1 MVDIDGPHALK
12 ELTELV
18 DAGEDV
24 ILTRNGQRFA
34 EVVATPPL
42 SRGSSLLGAL
52 KGKLP
57 DDLVVPKWI
66 VEDDQIVVKY
76 PKF

>member
-24 ILTRNGQRFA
+24 TLTRNGQKFA
-34 EVVATPPL
+34 EVVATPP
-42 SRGSSLLGAL
+42 SSNGSSLLGAL

-66 VEDDQIVVKY
+66 VEDDKIVVKY